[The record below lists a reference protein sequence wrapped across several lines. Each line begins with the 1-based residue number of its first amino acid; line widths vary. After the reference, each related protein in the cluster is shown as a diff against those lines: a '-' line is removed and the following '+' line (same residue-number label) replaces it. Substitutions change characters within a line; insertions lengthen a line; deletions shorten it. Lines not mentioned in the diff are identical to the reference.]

1 MSEATAGRLSG
12 GGRLCW
18 GAGESPESIFT
29 RRPRRSC
36 WLWAGAVAPSQGCS
50 KWPGPQPCTVALGRS
65 TSYTA
70 AAGCNTVSQRAGG
83 SRGAFLRQPS
93 EVARHPFCRGPRL
106 EGGAEASPASQEKR
120 SSPAHDGGNAT
131 EFAEMFQDCP
141 GGN

>member
-70 AAGCNTVSQRAGG
+70 AAGCNTVSQRAGRKPRGLSPPAIG
-83 SRGAFLRQPS
+83 SRTASLLPRSQ
-93 EVARHPFCRGPRL
+93 ARGRC
-106 EGGAEASPASQEKR
+106 
-120 SSPAHDGGNAT
+120 
-131 EFAEMFQDCP
+131 
-141 GGN
+141 